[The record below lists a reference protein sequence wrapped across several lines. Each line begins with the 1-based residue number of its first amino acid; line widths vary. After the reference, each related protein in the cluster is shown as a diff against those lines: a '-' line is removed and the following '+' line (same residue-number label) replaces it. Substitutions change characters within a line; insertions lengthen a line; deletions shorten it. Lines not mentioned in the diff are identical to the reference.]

1 MVARSVILF
10 IQLKLISVR
19 HLNRNKV
26 YINVTEFEIHGAPTP
41 CQVEILC
48 VQEVVTHFYIVS
60 YYIKLLLGHIVPC
73 SLYKCMSV
81 HNSAWNSSLCWLLFP
96 FFLWVHWKSSFEI
109 DLQQQTYPYFYY
121 IGRGGYLII
130 QLIFIFNFHM
140 QNSWQENFCMIK

>member
-73 SLYKCMSV
+73 LYTNACLSTTQ
-81 HNSAWNSSLCWLLFP
+81 HEILP
-96 FFLWVHWKSSFEI
+96 FV
-109 DLQQQTYPYFYY
+109 D
-121 IGRGGYLII
+121 
-130 QLIFIFNFHM
+130 
-140 QNSWQENFCMIK
+140 